1 MKILEKTPDLVQ
13 RLQEMEIFRP
23 IDTNAIQWLVDR
35 SEYRLYETGEFL
47 FVPEQKADYMIIL
60 LQGDYLVEIMYG
72 DNKEEFKNFN
82 KTTVTGVLPFSRM
95 THNKAYGRCLT
106 DCSLLALH
114 KNCFTE
120 MVNVSYEL
128 TQALVGE
135 MTSRVRTFTTMRTQ
149 TEKLMSLGKLS
160 AGLAHELNNPAAAIV
175 RSADELYNQVHKTP
189 EKFKAIMTMRV
200 TPEETDAIN
209 EILFAKIANVDGVD
223 LSLLEREER
232 KDDMTDW
239 FEDQGIEQA
248 EEIADT
254 FVDFGFTLEDLEK
267 IEEVSTQDDIAPIM
281 GWLESTLRL
290 ERLVNEI
297 KEASG
302 RISSLVKAVKEYSHM
317 DRSTAKEATD
327 IHRGIKSTMIM
338 LKHKFKQKQIQVVK
352 NFDFELP
359 QLKAHV
365 GQLNQVWTN
374 IIVNAL
380 DAMDKGGTLKVST
393 NLDTTKRYICV
404 DISNN
409 GPQIPEDK
417 INCIFDPFFTTKAL
431 DEGTG
436 MGLDIVKK
444 ILDRHNGTIDVES
457 DPDWTTFSLCFPLN

>member
-13 RLQEMEIFRP
+13 KLHAMEIFRQ
-23 IDTNAIQWLVDR
+23 IDTSALQWLVDR
-35 SEYRLYETGEFL
+35 SEYRLYETGEFM
-47 FVPEQKADYMIIL
+47 FTPEEKADHMIIL
-60 LQGDYLVEIMYG
+60 IKGDYMVEIMYG

-95 THNKAYGRCLT
+95 THTKAYGKVLS
-106 DCSLLALH
+106 DCYLLALH
-114 KNCFTE
+114 RNCFTE

-160 AGLAHELNNPAAAIV
+160 AGLAHELNNPAAAIA
-175 RSADELYNQVHKTP
+175 RSADELYQQVHKTP
-189 EKFKAIMTMRV
+189 EKFKAIMTMRI
-200 TPEETDAIN
+200 TPEETDSIN
-209 EILFAKIANVDGVD
+209 EVLFSKIANVQGVD

-232 KDDMTDW
+232 KDDITDW
-239 FEDQGIEQA
+239 LENQGVNNAED
-248 EEIADT
+248 IADT
-254 FVDFGFTLEDLEK
+254 FVDFGFTEEDLEQ
-267 IEEVSTQDDIAPIM
+267 IQEAITQDNISSIM
-281 GWLESTLRL
+281 GWLESTLKL

-297 KEASG
+297 KESSE
-302 RISSLVKAVKEYSHM
+302 RISGLVKAVKEYSHM

-352 NFDFELP
+352 NFDMELP

-380 DAMDKGGTLKVST
+380 DAMDKGGTLKVDT
-393 NLDTTKRYICV
+393 FLDSSKRYICV

-409 GPQIPEDK
+409 GPQIPDDK
-417 INCIFDPFFTTKAL
+417 INCIFDPFYTTKAL

-444 ILDRHNGTIDVES
+444 ILDRHNGTIGVES
-457 DPDWTTFSLCFPLN
+457 NPDWTTFSMCFPLH